1 MLYRW
6 LQHCEESN
14 CRSVLRIRSSCPI
27 ISKKWIVAIF
37 VNSPVPISECM
48 CSQSLC
54 QHSLYQHMIPSYAVV
69 PASTAIFALLRMPTL
84 HLPSVS
90 PVRSRALQ
98 VSSRALPKNLR
109 QYRYCSAPGLTSTT
123 LQASCRVRFSAK
135 VMVMV
140 MVIGR
145 AVWISN
151 DGPMLWET
159 KEPAATCWRSVRS
172 RLPNR
177 TSAKLAQATKNGEER
192 RNVL

>member
-1 MLYRW
+1 M
-6 LQHCEESN
+6 
-14 CRSVLRIRSSCPI
+14 CR
-27 ISKKWIVAIF
+27 
-37 VNSPVPISECM
+37 
-48 CSQSLC
+48 QSLC
-54 QHSLYQHMIPSYAVV
+54 QHMIPSYAVV
-69 PASTAIFALLRMPTL
+69 TVSTAIFALLRMPTL

-140 MVIGR
+140 IGR